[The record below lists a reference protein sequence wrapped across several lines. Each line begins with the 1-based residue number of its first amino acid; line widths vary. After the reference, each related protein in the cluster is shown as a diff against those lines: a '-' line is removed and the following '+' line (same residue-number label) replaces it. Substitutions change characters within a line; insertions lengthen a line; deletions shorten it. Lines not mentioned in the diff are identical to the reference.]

1 MNRPTLFT
9 LFTALSVMCAA
20 LAVNNKI
27 MQCENNYLETFS
39 VKHSFQWKHSLH
51 ALKEQLNILEWMSFS
66 V

>member
-9 LFTALSVMCAA
+9 LFTALSVMCVA

-39 VKHSFQWKHSLH
+39 VKQSFQ
-51 ALKEQLNILEWMSFS
+51 
-66 V
+66 